1 MVLICSIC
9 KNTWIINISTFNFCD
24 MFLLPLYLTPNN
36 LFMKYFGS
44 ILEFTNERNKDI
56 MRVYKQKLHE
66 ADFIVMSEIFKLVA
80 ESPAKRFY
88 VSEERATVVV
98 AAMEA
103 KKPLRNMRQNRREM
117 FQEIYRR
124 YCELRKTQ
132 PQKTIYQLVAQVV
145 NQPAPKFYMT
155 PRTMGELI

>member
-1 MVLICSIC
+1 
-9 KNTWIINISTFNFCD
+9 
-24 MFLLPLYLTPNN
+24 
-36 LFMKYFGS
+36 MKYFGS
-44 ILEFTNERNKDI
+44 ILEFTNERNNDI

-66 ADFIVMSEIFKLVA
+66 ADFIVMPDIFKLVA

-88 VSEERATVVV
+88 VSEERAAVVV

-103 KKPLRNMRQNRREM
+103 KKPLKNMRQNRREM

-132 PQKTIYQLVAQVV
+132 PQKNIYQLVAQVV
-145 NQPAPKFYMT
+145 YQPAPKFYMT
-155 PRTMGELI
+155 PRTMGELIYRIKNGWYEKQQDKHSGQQNHKPQRQAE